1 MRRTQTQRVIGRGG
15 ELTTTAALVTRLR
28 SMAAERIE
36 ETLAEVPATIRRLRM
51 LLIVV
56 AVSIPLF
63 LVALIVV
70 LWRLAS

>member
-1 MRRTQTQRVIGRGG
+1 
-15 ELTTTAALVTRLR
+15 
-28 SMAAERIE
+28 
-36 ETLAEVPATIRRLRM
+36 VPATIRRLRM